1 MCQNLSAFQH
11 SCGLL
16 NVYVADGNSREI
28 QCIAVLGQ
36 EERKFS
42 SLPPL
47 LYYEPMTLLPRGKK
61 GTCRDVSCMEKRNYN
76 EAQTLDSA
84 EMFFLVLEAFPPF
97 GSVLAKALR
106 NYLR

>member
-47 LYYEPMTLLPRGKK
+47 LYYEPTTLLPRGKK
-61 GTCRDVSCMEKRNYN
+61 ATCRDVSCMEKKNYS
-76 EAQTLDSA
+76 EAQTLGSA
-84 EMFFLVLEAFPPF
+84 EMLFLVLEAFHPF

-106 NYLR
+106 NYFR

>member
-1 MCQNLSAFQH
+1 MCQNLSAFPH

-28 QCIAVLGQ
+28 QCRAVLGQ

-42 SLPPL
+42 SLPPF
-47 LYYEPMTLLPRGKK
+47 LYNEPTTLLPRGKK
-61 GTCRDVSCMEKRNYN
+61 SYLQRCQLHGKKNYS
-76 EAQTLDSA
+76 EAQTLGSA
-84 EMFFLVLEAFPPF
+84 EMLFLVLEAFRPF

-106 NYLR
+106 NYFR